1 MPLGL
6 SQDDVQDIS
15 VGKGNVVR
23 EAANTGEDLGFCRDG
38 CEPETVSSSSGLAKK
53 DGAFS
58 LPRWKSC
65 SLEEGDERNVIPLP
79 ACLGYCKVVEAKLP

>member
-15 VGKGNVVR
+15 VGRGNVVR

-38 CEPETVSSSSGLAKK
+38 CEPETES
-53 DGAFS
+53 
-58 LPRWKSC
+58 
-65 SLEEGDERNVIPLP
+65 P
-79 ACLGYCKVVEAKLP
+79 AAQAWQRRMGPSACPGGRAAL